1 MKISEIK
8 LVYFSATY
16 TTRKVVRKIAEV
28 SGCRYSE
35 YDITSEDS
43 DTYRA
48 EPPHFNTAETHT
60 FPGGTENT
68 RTGQD
73 GTDLLVVGMP
83 VYAGR
88 IPASAARYLGRLEGN
103 GAPAIIVCVYGNR
116 DYDDALVELQ
126 DIVTGRGFHVVSA
139 GAFIAMH
146 SIFPHIGSGRPDA
159 SDMEAISRFA
169 GRSMDIISGC
179 TGTGDIPQMTIKGN
193 RPYKIPGRIP
203 VFPSGDRKCD
213 RCGACAKL
221 CPVHAIDPE
230 NPKKTDKEKCI
241 SCGRCIVV
249 CHRHSRRFR
258 GLLYMMACRKFK
270 KLYSAR
276 REPETFFCR

>member
-60 FPGGTENT
+60 FPGGTEST

-88 IPASAARYLGRLEGN
+88 IPASAARYLGRLDGN

-203 VFPSGDRKCD
+203 VFPSGD
-213 RCGACAKL
+213 
-221 CPVHAIDPE
+221 
-230 NPKKTDKEKCI
+230 TQ
-241 SCGRCIVV
+241 
-249 CHRHSRRFR
+249 
-258 GLLYMMACRKFK
+258 
-270 KLYSAR
+270 
-276 REPETFFCR
+276 